1 MAEFILSAFADEASD
16 TLEGQIAALHRNG
29 IPCLEPRSIG
39 GAVIDKTDD
48 ELFSIR
54 RTLDENK
61 IGISSLGSPIGK
73 YKIEDDFEPH
83 YEKFLRALRACEIL
97 GTDRMRI
104 FSFFV
109 SQEEKAKYRDE
120 IMRRMEKML
129 SEAEKR
135 KIKLCHENESH
146 IYGQN
151 PEEVC
156 DLLTS
161 LPSLHGIFDA
171 ANFIMEGQNV
181 KGGFDAT
188 RLHLEYLHVKDMN
201 ARAKVNVPVGEGDG
215 MYSELL
221 SLLENETRTITL
233 TLEPHLHFFRAF
245 KDIDTHTFR
254 SAKDFKSNDEAF
266 DAAAES
272 LKSLLI
278 NLGYHEEEHIW
289 KK

>member
-1 MAEFILSAFADEASD
+1 MVEFILSAFADEASD
-16 TLEGQIAALHRNG
+16 TLSGQIAALKRNG
-29 IPCLEPRSIG
+29 IPCLEPRSIE

-48 ELFSIR
+48 ELYAIR
-54 RTLDENK
+54 RTLDENGIK
-61 IGISSLGSPIGK
+61 ISSLGSPIGK
-73 YKIEDDFEPH
+73 YKIEDDFAPH

-120 IMRRMEKML
+120 IMRRMEIML
-129 SEAEKR
+129 SEAEKHGIR
-135 KIKLCHENESH
+135 LCHENESH

-151 PEEVC
+151 PGDVR
-156 DLLTS
+156 DLLCY
-161 LPSLHGIFDA
+161 LPRLYGVFDA
-171 ANFIMEGQNV
+171 ANYIMEGQNV
-181 KGGFDAT
+181 RDGFDAT
-188 RLHLEYLHVKDMN
+188 RLRLEYIHVKDMN
-201 ARAKVNVPVGEGDG
+201 AQAKVNVPVGEGDG
-215 MYSELL
+215 MYAQLL
-221 SLLENETRTITL
+221 PLLEKETGKITL

-254 SAKDFKSNDEAF
+254 SAKDFSSSDEAF

-272 LKSLLI
+272 LKTLLK